1 MNHDI
6 VYLPDI
12 GSSAFFFSRRDE
24 YPAIS
29 LLTNLVCA
37 GVDLPPGQRESAFME
52 GGAADVIFEG
62 QERKVK
68 MRLEIVYLPI
78 MC

>member
-1 MNHDI
+1 M
-6 VYLPDI
+6 
-12 GSSAFFFSRRDE
+12 FSILER
-24 YPAIS
+24 
-29 LLTNLVCA
+29 A

-62 QERKVK
+62 RERKVK

>member
-1 MNHDI
+1 
-6 VYLPDI
+6 
-12 GSSAFFFSRRDE
+12 
-24 YPAIS
+24 
-29 LLTNLVCA
+29 
-37 GVDLPPGQRESAFME
+37 ME

>member
-1 MNHDI
+1 MLS
-6 VYLPDI
+6 VKQRFQTEPL
-12 GSSAFFFSRRDE
+12 FLFSILE
-24 YPAIS
+24 
-29 LLTNLVCA
+29 CA

-68 MRLEIVYLPI
+68 MRLEIVCLPI